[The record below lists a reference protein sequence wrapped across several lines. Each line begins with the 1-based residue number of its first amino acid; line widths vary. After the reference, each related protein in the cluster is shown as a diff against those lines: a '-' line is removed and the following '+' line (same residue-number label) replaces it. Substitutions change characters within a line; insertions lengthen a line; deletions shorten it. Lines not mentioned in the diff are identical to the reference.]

1 MAATMYNVIS
11 PRKYNDANGNEKT
24 SFVTIGIAFPMKE
37 KDGMRI
43 QLNALPITDTLLIM
57 PRTKKGE
64 AGGGDEEGGI

>member
-1 MAATMYNVIS
+1 MATMYNVIS
-11 PRKYNDANGNEKT
+11 PRKYTDQNGVEKT
-24 SFVTIGIAFPMKE
+24 TFVTIGIAFPMKE

-64 AGGGDEEGGI
+64 AASEDESI

>member
-1 MAATMYNVIS
+1 MYNVIS
-11 PRKYNDANGNEKT
+11 PRKYTDANGVEKT

-57 PRTKKGE
+57 PRTKKG
-64 AGGGDEEGGI
+64 GGDEDESI